1 MSTLKVGAIRGV
13 SASSDA
19 ITVANDGTASAK
31 LTSIND
37 GQLSGFRNLLINGAM
52 TVNQRVTNHAT
63 TNSFNPVTSSIY
75 TLDRWKVM
83 NGSSFD
89 TDSAKVLKST
99 NSPDGFSS
107 SMKWEIGNTETPA
120 SNQNCGIE
128 QKIEGQNL
136 QGLAYGTSSA
146 KTMTLSFHVRSNK
159 TGTYCVH
166 IMQED
171 GTKYQMHEYTINS
184 SNTWEKKTITI
195 VGNTTNAINDDNT
208 TGIRIIWVLTVGSGD
223 HLAATSTWASGGDL
237 GGTSNQVNLWDNGSN
252 EWYLTGCQ
260 LEIGEAATEYE
271 HRSFGHELQLCQR
284 YYDQSYTYGTRTGTV
299 TTVGAYVYSLPGSQ
313 TYAAVPSV
321 RFTQP
326 MRAVPTVTSF
336 STVNADTTGKMS
348 ADGTDKDLA
357 IHYIS
362 DKGCFPF
369 VNNSSSGIST
379 NVFLRF
385 QYKADAEL

>member
-1 MSTLKVGAIRGV
+1 MALSQVGLERLNTSVTDKIGENKNKV
-13 SASSDA
+13 
-19 ITVANDGTASAK
+19 
-31 LTSIND
+31 
-37 GQLSGFRNLLINGAM
+37 INGAM

-63 TNSFNPVTSSIY
+63 TNSFNPVTNSIY